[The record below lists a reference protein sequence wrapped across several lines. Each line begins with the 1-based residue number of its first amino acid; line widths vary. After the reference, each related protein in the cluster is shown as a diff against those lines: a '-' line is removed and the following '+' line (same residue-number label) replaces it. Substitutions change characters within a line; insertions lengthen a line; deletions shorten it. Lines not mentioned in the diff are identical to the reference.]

1 VRSGQSTHGYG
12 KTKELVIEAH
22 AQGLNIAVIAKKIGL
37 TYSAVYNACKRANLD
52 IRRTDRRGH
61 GEVKNIVLTEHFQN
75 NLTAVQIIRKH
86 NLRKRSVY
94 CVYKYCGI
102 KRHK

>member
-1 VRSGQSTHGYG
+1 MKSGMNTHGYG
-12 KTKELVIEAH
+12 KTKELVTTAL
-22 AQGLNIAVIAKKIGL
+22 AQGLTLPAIAKKIGL

-75 NLTAVQIIRKH
+75 NLTACQIIRKH
-86 NLRKRSVY
+86 NLRKWSVY
-94 CVYKYCGI
+94 YVYRYCGI